1 MSTIIKIFISSVV
14 VIFSAL
20 FTAHAK
26 ETVPK
31 LLTYETINTDTT
43 SDEYWSGVVPYSDLN
58 KNHKRLVDTYQR
70 IILIK
75 MANQMG
81 IKASDYRVI
90 RRGIFEES
98 SLGST
103 DLYYET
109 LYKSVCEVN
118 IISVRKNGDYEFY
131 TTLC

>member
-1 MSTIIKIFISSVV
+1 MNTIINIFVASVV
-14 VIFSAL
+14 IIISAL
-20 FTAHAK
+20 FNVQAK

-43 SDEYWSGVVPYSDLN
+43 SDEYWSGVVPYRDLN
-58 KNHKRLVDTYQR
+58 KNHKKLVDTYQK

-81 IKASDYRVI
+81 IKASDYRVV

-98 SLGST
+98 SPGST
-103 DLYYET
+103 DIYYET